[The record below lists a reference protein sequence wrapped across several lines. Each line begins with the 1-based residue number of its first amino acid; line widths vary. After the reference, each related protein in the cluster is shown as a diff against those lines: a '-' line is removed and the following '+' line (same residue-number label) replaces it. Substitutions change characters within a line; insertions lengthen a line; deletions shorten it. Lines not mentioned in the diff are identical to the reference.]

1 MDDDFARAVR
11 SIVRRGSPYSP
22 RAFFLVRDGLARAVK
37 TAMAGGA
44 PLRHVTGAEL
54 SEGIR
59 RVALRRYGPLT
70 LPTLEAWGLH
80 ETLDFGRIVFSLIE
94 NGVFD
99 SSPSDSLDDFH
110 DVFDFPTA
118 FAKPFLP
125 PPS

>member
-11 SIVRRGSPYSP
+11 AIVRRDPRYSP
-22 RAFFLVRDGLARAVK
+22 RAYFLVRDGLARAVK
-37 TAMAGGA
+37 TALADGS

-70 LPTLEAWGLH
+70 LATLEAWGLR
-80 ETLDFGRIVFSLIE
+80 ETLDFGNIVYSLIE
-94 NGVFD
+94 TGVFD
-99 SSPSDSLDDFH
+99 RSPDDSLEDFRN
-110 DVFDFPTA
+110 VFSFRTA

-125 PPS
+125 